1 MSETTNRIVMLSGA
15 TKGIGRAIAA
25 RLYADGYRLSLGARN
40 PDDLAPTLRNDR
52 DRVLAVPYDAMGG
65 AAAARSWVDATV
77 ERFGA
82 IDTVVNNAGTQ
93 IRTGFEQAT
102 EAEWDAIMTVNAK
115 APFLLTQAAWPHL
128 KAAGNG
134 KVVNIV
140 SLSGVR
146 VKPTTSCLYAMSK
159 HAAMAMSH
167 SLRAL
172 GWKDGIRVTAI
183 LPGATVTPMTTDKT
197 DVPHD
202 VMMAPETIADLV
214 AHVLTMPQ
222 NANVSMLPVS
232 PVVEQLY

>member
-1 MSETTNRIVMLSGA
+1 MKQPADRVVMISGA

-25 RLYADGYRLSLGARN
+25 RLYKDGYRLSLGARK
-40 PDDLAPTLRNDR
+40 PDDLAPELRADR
-52 DRVLAVPYDAMGG
+52 ERVLSVPYDAFGG
-65 AAAARSWVDATV
+65 TAAARSWVDATV
-77 ERFGA
+77 ARFGTV
-82 IDTVVNNAGTQ
+82 DTLVNNAGMQ
-93 IRTGFEQAT
+93 IRTGFEQAS

-115 APFLLTQAAWPHL
+115 APFLLSQAAWPHL
-128 KAAGNG
+128 KAAGDG
-134 KVVNIV
+134 KIVSIV

-146 VKPTTSCLYAMSK
+146 VKATSSCLYSMSK
-159 HAAMAMSH
+159 HAAMAMNH

-183 LPGATVTPMTTDKT
+183 LPGAVATPMTTDKT

-214 AHVLTMPQ
+214 AHVLTLPQ
-222 NANVSMLPVS
+222 NASVSMLPVS